1 MSELGIAALVAGGLG
16 LLFMFT
22 GHFLL
27 ALVMLGTAFVLDRL
41 SPETKNRV
49 SSKQFQEIEDYANKR
64 DEHDSDH

>member
-1 MSELGIAALVAGGLG
+1 LSELGIAALVACGMG

-27 ALVMLGTAFVLDRL
+27 AALMLGTAFVLDRL
-41 SPETKNRV
+41 SPEVKNRI
-49 SSKQFQEIEDYANKR
+49 SSKQFKEIKDYANKR